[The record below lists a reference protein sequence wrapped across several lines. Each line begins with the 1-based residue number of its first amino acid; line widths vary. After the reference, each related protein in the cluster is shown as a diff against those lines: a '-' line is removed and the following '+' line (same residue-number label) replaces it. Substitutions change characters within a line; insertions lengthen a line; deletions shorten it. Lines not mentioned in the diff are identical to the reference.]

1 MAKVTEMF
9 VRSQALLIKITKQS
23 QLKLALAPALALD
36 FEALMD
42 PFSR

>member
-23 QLKLALAPALALD
+23 LLKLTLVHALALD
-36 FEALMD
+36 FKALMD

>member
-23 QLKLALAPALALD
+23 QLRLALVLD
-36 FEALMD
+36 FEALKD